1 MRKRDSAIIS
11 KLNDDDVDEKRET
24 NVEIENDVRLIFAK
38 NFITHI
44 SIDSTNTHMYTQ
56 IHTHTLSL

>member
-1 MRKRDSAIIS
+1 
-11 KLNDDDVDEKRET
+11 NDDDVDEKRET
-24 NVEIENDVRLIFAK
+24 KVEIENDVRLIFAK